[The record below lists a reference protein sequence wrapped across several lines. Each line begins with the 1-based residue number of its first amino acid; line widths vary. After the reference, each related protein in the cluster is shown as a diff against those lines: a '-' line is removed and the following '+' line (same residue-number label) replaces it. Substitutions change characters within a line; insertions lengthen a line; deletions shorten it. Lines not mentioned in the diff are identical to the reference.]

1 MAKFEKTK
9 KLTGNIHKS
18 ATIVS
23 GKVMGPKEVKLFVGN
38 PEEFKRVVKNYVRN
52 YDHIDNISVYK
63 FNRQYFVVIG
73 NAYKKNI
80 EKALESK
87 NKNKLEKCEDVAK
100 VLKALDNKFG
110 SMDIYKE
117 NKNLYLA
124 NKEKSVFILIDDNVK
139 NMALAKSNREF
150 N

>member
-9 KLTGNIHKS
+9 KLTGTIDKS

-23 GKVMGPKEVKLFVGN
+23 GGVLDSKQVKREVGD
-38 PEEFKRVVKNYVRN
+38 PEEFKKVVKNYVRN

-80 EKALESK
+80 ENREKLRYNYCVDLILFRRGKCRRNEVILWK
-87 NKNKLEKCEDVAK
+87 EKLEPSPEAS
-100 VLKALDNKFG
+100 AAP
-110 SMDIYKE
+110 SSARAMTWW
-117 NKNLYLA
+117 
-124 NKEKSVFILIDDNVK
+124 KSL
-139 NMALAKSNREF
+139 
-150 N
+150 